1 MILKVIVVKIRSSF
15 LLAWIYGY
23 GCDVQVEKFWKVKS
37 PHDRE
42 SGFPRKGENLHSKWS
57 TLDWSVFA
65 ADIFGNLGHGFVV
78 GQPLWVLQL
87 IQVLDDPVRIG

>member
-1 MILKVIVVKIRSSF
+1 MLMFKYKKYDGNQLLRHKRAAFRKKI
-15 LLAWIYGY
+15 
-23 GCDVQVEKFWKVKS
+23 Q
-37 PHDRE
+37 
-42 SGFPRKGENLHSKWS
+42 NLHSKRS
-57 TLDWSVFA
+57 ALDWTVFA